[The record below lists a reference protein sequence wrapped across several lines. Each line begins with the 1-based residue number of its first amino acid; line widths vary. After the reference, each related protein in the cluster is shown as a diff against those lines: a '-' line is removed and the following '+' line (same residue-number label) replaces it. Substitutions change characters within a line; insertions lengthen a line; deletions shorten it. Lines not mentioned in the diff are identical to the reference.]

1 VLLEKK
7 EKLANTGVGK
17 QCDSMGELARIP
29 QDQIFRV
36 KKEV

>member
-17 QCDSMGELARIP
+17 QYDSTGELVRIP